1 MPKSP
6 ETRSLKVYLD
16 PEVWFEFKVLS
27 AKNRRTMS
35 SIAAELIAEWNEKQ
49 KEANDGKLV

>member
-1 MPKSP
+1 MPKAP
-6 ETRSLKVYLD
+6 ETRSLKIYLD

-49 KEANDGKLV
+49 KEANDGKLI